1 MWSRII
7 AERGYMN
14 SDHVWMAG
22 SDDAQ
27 REHDQFAG
35 VLTETRLENNKEI
48 QYLSSPNSNSNR
60 LCIFI
65 S

>member
-1 MWSRII
+1 
-7 AERGYMN
+7 MN